1 MNNMQTKDRVLQI
14 KKCLIFRSVGHACV
28 KHSAVPMNI
37 CNRLRILRTYR
48 TPLMLLFILQFI
60 CLCNIKRKYTKLQ
73 RQEIPVF
80 VLSADFV
87 FVYDARCTCT
97 TVPITSR
104 TLPPALG
111 TVLDQSRTG
120 LATHGT
126 VVYTLPWRVIPVSS
140 VYNILCSP
148 VLAGLLWSRE
158 QRGRWH
164 RS

>member
-1 MNNMQTKDRVLQI
+1 MQTKDRVLQI

-28 KHSAVPMNI
+28 KHSAVPI
-37 CNRLRILRTYR
+37 EHLQCNRLRILRTYR
-48 TPLMLLFILQFI
+48 TPLMLLFILQCI
-60 CLCNIKRKYTKLQ
+60 CLCNIQRKYTKLQ

-80 VLSADFV
+80 IQSADFV

-104 TLPPALG
+104 TLPLAFG

-126 VVYTLPWRVIPVSS
+126 VVYTLP
-140 VYNILCSP
+140 
-148 VLAGLLWSRE
+148 
-158 QRGRWH
+158 
-164 RS
+164 

>member
-1 MNNMQTKDRVLQI
+1 M
-14 KKCLIFRSVGHACV
+14 HALNTQL
-28 KHSAVPMNI
+28 SLLNI

-126 VVYTLPWRVIPVSS
+126 VVYTIPWRVIPVSS

>member
-1 MNNMQTKDRVLQI
+1 MHALNTQLSLWTFAIDCEYCGHIVPRLCYCSYCNLSVYATLKENTRNYNV
-14 KKCLIFRSVGHACV
+14 KKFQFSYYQLI
-28 KHSAVPMNI
+28 
-37 CNRLRILRTYR
+37 
-48 TPLMLLFILQFI
+48 
-60 CLCNIKRKYTKLQ
+60 
-73 RQEIPVF
+73 
-80 VLSADFV
+80 V

>member
-1 MNNMQTKDRVLQI
+1 M
-14 KKCLIFRSVGHACV
+14 HALNTQL
-28 KHSAVPMNI
+28 SLLNI

-80 VLSADFV
+80 IQSADFV

-104 TLPPALG
+104 TLPLAFG

-140 VYNILCSP
+140 MYNILCSP